1 MKLVTSFLSLSFL
14 FLTSTTY
21 AFPIERIDGTWE
33 GKIECPEIS
42 ASYDLKLWAK
52 ADKKNRLTVYAK
64 TEYAILNVQEAKL
77 SFSDVHS
84 PTSFKAL
91 MFEEITIPN
100 TDYYHVFRFE
110 FFGSVM
116 DATTI
121 EGFVEH
127 SFDGHPYL
135 LRDSCEFSLKKIS
148 KNTTP
153 PWLKKKKK

>member
-1 MKLVTSFLSLSFL
+1 MKFITPFLSLFFL
-14 FLTSTTY
+14 FLTATSQ

-33 GKIECPEIS
+33 GKIECPEITNT
-42 ASYDLKLWAK
+42 YDLKLWAK
-52 ADKKNRLTVYAK
+52 TDKKNKLTVYAE
-64 TEYAILNVQEAKL
+64 TEYAILNVKEAKL
-77 SFSDVHS
+77 SVSDIHS

-91 MFEEITIPN
+91 MLEEITIPN
-100 TDYYHVFRFE
+100 SDYYHVFRFE

-121 EGFVEH
+121 EGDVEH

-135 LRDSCEFSLKKIS
+135 LRDSCDFSLKKVS